1 MFKGIFMKKLHGLVV
16 FTAALLTMAQ
26 TAIAQFNT
34 HISHRLISGKSVQTV
49 KAGDFIEP
57 VVYEITELNRV
68 YDFYINYPVNTT
80 VKTLGLKLDCGTLP
94 SSKAECTISG
104 RIPANT
110 PGHEYEM
117 SFTAAG
123 NYAHEYL
130 QITTGINVTPLKE
143 QVEHVSGS
151 LDQTVTASDEIEPIV
166 FGYTEL
172 LKANLSS
179 VPEGISAK
187 IDDESAIITISGATG
202 QDHPDGDFNYRLAA
216 YITEKDSIVFNGTIK
231 VNHKPFTTTLVT
243 NENETQ
249 DVVAG
254 DEIKPIAFRYA
265 HMQNYS
271 ISGIPKTLEISQDKE
286 KDLIIISGNIPVTN
300 GDQVYTIT
308 VTAKGNDNDAEASAT
323 INVTHKPGITKLEH
337 VSGSTSQTVKAG
349 DEIEPVV
356 FNFENVEKQP
366 GFSGQPNGKFAL
378 APDNEKQ
385 TLTLSGTVSALSE
398 GEYKIAI
405 VVEGEINKDTAYV
418 TLNVQPN
425 PATVSLTSGK
435 ETQTVFVGDEIEPLI
450 FKYDYT
456 KSISIGGTIPKG
468 VEYTQ
473 NKDEK
478 TVTFSG
484 KVNAENSAGSYSVE
498 LSVEGNDIDGQK
510 NTATAKA
517 VIIVKSKVESSS
529 SSIDVASSS
538 SAESSSS
545 KENVASSSSS
555 AKSSSSK
562 DEKSSSSAASS
573 SSKENAA
580 SSSSKTEKSSSSGAK
595 SSSSSDKAKS
605 SSSQTTKIDFASRS
619 MLNFSYSNNSLSI
632 SLANAKAARVQIFD
646 MVGHLLATMDISASA
661 SISLE
666 HLPRGAAIL
675 KVSAEGFSKTARIT
689 IK

>member
-1 MFKGIFMKKLHGLVV
+1 MKKLHGLSL
-16 FTAALLTMAQ
+16 FTAALLAMTQ

-130 QITTGINVTPLKE
+130 QITTGINVTPLNE

-172 LKANLSS
+172 LKANLSG

-271 ISGIPKTLEISQDKE
+271 ISGIPKTLEIRQDKE
-286 KDLIIISGNIPVTN
+286 KDLIIISGNIPITN

-356 FNFENVEKQP
+356 FHFENVEKQP

-405 VVEGEINKDTAYV
+405 VVEGEINNDTAYV

-450 FKYDYT
+450 FKYDYA

-468 VEYTQ
+468 VAYTQ

-484 KVNAENSAGSYSVE
+484 KVSDENSANSYTIE
-498 LSVEGNDIDGQK
+498 LTVEGNNIDGKK

-517 VIIVKSKVESSS
+517 VITVKSKAESSS
-529 SSIDVASSS
+529 SSKEVASSS

-545 KENVASSSSS
+545 KENVASSSSKTTSSSSSVVSSSSAKSSSSVASSSSS

-562 DEKSSSSAASS
+562 KNVASSSSSSKNEKSSSS
-573 SSKENAA
+573 K
-580 SSSSKTEKSSSSGAK
+580 
-595 SSSSSDKAKS
+595 
-605 SSSQTTKIDFASRS
+605 TTKMDIALHNSLHFSFASNE
-619 MLNFSYSNNSLSI
+619 LTVN
-632 SLANAKAARVQIFD
+632 LASTSHARIQIFD
-646 MVGHLLATMDISASA
+646 MMGHLLESMDISASA
-661 SISLE
+661 NVNLN

-675 KVSAEGFSKTARIT
+675 KISTESFTKTAKIT